1 MNFKSLDEQEL
12 FWKNKFGDNYTERN
26 NDLLLINKIELFKKI
41 FKNINVDNL
50 LEIGCNRGLNLEAI
64 NNINKNIGLNGIEIN
79 EKAFTMIKNKNICNS
94 IYNKSI
100 FEFENVDNYDLVFTL
115 GVLIHI
121 NPERLNEVY
130 TKMYNLSNKYILIG
144 EYYSRNVQE
153 LIYRGHQNK
162 LFKRDFC
169 NEIMSLYPTLK
180 LIDYGFIYHRDPKYP
195 LDDITWFLLE
205 K

>member
-1 MNFKSLDEQEL
+1 MNSKLDEQEL
-12 FWKNKFGDNYTERN
+12 FWKNDFGDNYTERN

-41 FKNINVDNL
+41 FKNINIINL

-64 NNINKNIGLNGIEIN
+64 NNIDKYIELNGIEIN
-79 EKAFTMIKNKNICNS
+79 EKASIIIKNKNICKS

-100 FEFENVDNYDLVFTL
+100 FEFDNGDKYSLVFTL

-153 LIYRGHQNK
+153 INYRGHQNK

-169 NEIMSLYPTLK
+169 NDIMNLYPTIK
-180 LIDYGFIYHRDPKYP
+180 LIDYGFIYHNDQKYP